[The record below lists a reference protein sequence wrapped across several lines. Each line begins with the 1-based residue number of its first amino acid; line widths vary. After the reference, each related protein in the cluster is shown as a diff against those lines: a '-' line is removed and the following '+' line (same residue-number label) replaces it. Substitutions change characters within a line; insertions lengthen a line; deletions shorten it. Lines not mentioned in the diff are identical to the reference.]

1 MGFLSKLVG
10 LGIGDAAN
18 GIANVIDKFVETPE
32 EKNAAKVVLTKIAQ
46 RPHEWQAEINKIEAS
61 HRTIFVAGWR
71 PAIGWICALGL
82 FWGWIVGPILVF
94 AFPGRALPEINT
106 AEALTLVTS
115 LLGLGVLR
123 TYEKKA
129 KTTR

>member
-32 EKNAAKVVLTKIAQ
+32 EKHAAQVVLTKIAQ

-61 HRTIFVAGWR
+61 HRTVFVAGWR
-71 PAIGWICALGL
+71 PAIGWICALSL
-82 FWGWIVGPILVF
+82 FWGWILAPLLVF
-94 AFPGRALPEINT
+94 FFPERPLPNINT

-123 TYEKKA
+123 TYEKRTGINK
-129 KTTR
+129 